1 MRVCGCAMML
11 SMKNL
16 FLNQG
21 VDMKTSRTLRA
32 VCLALMVCSAVPSGA
47 KELSWVE
54 NLAVQDAKFEAKVKP
69 LAAKIEAANPKLM
82 ADLKRFQLGARD
94 VAKTLGQQATDLVF
108 VPTSP
113 CRAVETRDIGG
124 PFAANQTRNYDMA
137 GSASSSDFTDQVTG
151 ANGATP
157 CAVTAL
163 NTNITGSVPK
173 AVLVAISVI
182 GPSNAGFL
190 NAWASGSVEPVVA
203 TMLFNGGGL
212 ASTFAVVPVCQSGTA
227 YCGDEISL
235 KVAGATA
242 HIAVD
247 IYGYFAP
254 PQATPLD
261 CETVAMVTP
270 TPAVGVQSATATCS
284 AGYIITGGSC
294 DTNSSASKPI
304 TGSSLSGN
312 GWRCETNNYPGNTI
326 AVGFSGAARCCRV
339 PGR

>member
-1 MRVCGCAMML
+1 
-11 SMKNL
+11 MKMN
-16 FLNQG
+16 G
-21 VDMKTSRTLRA
+21 TLRA
-32 VCLALMVCSAVPSGA
+32 VCLALVVCIAVPSGA

-54 NLAVQDAKFEAKVKP
+54 NLAEQDAKFEAKVSP
-69 LAAKIEAANPKLM
+69 LAAKIEIKNPKLM
-82 ADLKRFQLGARD
+82 ADLKRFQLGAKD

-124 PFAANQTRNYDMA
+124 AFAANQTRSYDMA
-137 GSASSSDFTDQVTG
+137 GSASTTDFTDQVTG

-157 CAVTAL
+157 CSVTAL
-163 NTNITGSVPK
+163 DPGAAGSVPK

-190 NAWASGSVEPVVA
+190 NAWANGGVEPVVA

-212 ASTFAVVPVCQSGTA
+212 ASTFAVVPVCQSGTSF
-227 YCGDEISL
+227 CGDDINL

-254 PQATPLD
+254 PQATALQCVD
-261 CETVAMVTP
+261 LFNAAST
-270 TPAVGVQSATATCS
+270 AVGAGADVCADPPACT
-284 AGYIITGGSC
+284 AGYAYVSPLFDNVSFGGLVVSQMNPPGAAGTGICGRNTSG
-294 DTNSSASKPI
+294 TSK
-304 TGSSLSGN
+304 SF
-312 GWRCETNNYPGNTI
+312 I
-326 AVGFSGAARCCRV
+326 AGARCCRV
-339 PGR
+339 PGRP

>member
-1 MRVCGCAMML
+1 
-11 SMKNL
+11 MKMN
-16 FLNQG
+16 
-21 VDMKTSRTLRA
+21 RTVRA
-32 VCLALMVCSAVPSGA
+32 VCLALMVCGAVPSGA
-47 KELSWVE
+47 KELNWVE
-54 NLAVQDAKFEAKVKP
+54 NLAAQDAKFEAKVGP
-69 LAAKIEAANPKLM
+69 LAKKIEAANPKLM

-124 PFAANQTRNYDMA
+124 AFAANQTRSYDMA
-137 GSASSSDFTDQVTG
+137 GSAVTTDFTDQVTG

-163 NTNITGSVPK
+163 NTGIVESVPK

-190 NAWASGSVEPVVA
+190 NAWAAGGVEPVVA

-212 ASTFAVVPVCQSGTA
+212 ASTFAVVPVCQSGSA
-227 YCGDEISL
+227 YCGDDISL

-247 IYGYFAP
+247 VYGYFARP
-254 PQATPLD
+254 EATPLE

-270 TPAVGVQSATATCS
+270 AAAVGLQSATAACS
-284 AGYIITGGSC
+284 AGYTVTGGSC
-294 DTNSSASKPI
+294 DTNNSAAKPI
-304 TGSSLSGN
+304 TASALSGN
-312 GWRCETNNYPGNTI
+312 GWRCETNNYPGNTT
-326 AVGFSGAARCCRV
+326 ATGFSGAARCCRV
-339 PGR
+339 PGRP